1 MKKLINQYNITREA
15 TEEVTME
22 DMKAINRA
30 TEITEARVIR
40 ELTDNRGM
48 ILHNRW
54 DNMASRCLV
63 NMATAIMVIMVMDN
77 MVNMVDMD
85 SMVIMDK

>member
-1 MKKLINQYNITREA
+1 M
-15 TEEVTME
+15 EVTE
-22 DMKAINRA
+22 AINRA

-54 DNMASRCLV
+54 DNMANRCLDMDTMINLV
-63 NMATAIMVIMVMDN
+63 NMVTVDN
-77 MVNMVDMD
+77 
-85 SMVIMDK
+85 MVIMDK

>member
-1 MKKLINQYNITREA
+1 M
-15 TEEVTME
+15 EEVTME
-22 DMKAINRA
+22 DMEAINRA
-30 TEITEARVIR
+30 TEITEARA
-40 ELTDNRGM
+40 TGSRGM
-48 ILHNRW
+48 GLLNRW

-85 SMVIMDK
+85 TMVIMDK